1 MRKTQLFSPHL
12 NCQGRVLAST
22 AQVTVQIWTRRH
34 IGGIICEEFSL
45 YVKTYDLLWEF
56 GQ

>member
-1 MRKTQLFSPHL
+1 MSKTQLFSPYL
-12 NCQGRVLAST
+12 NCQGRVLVRK

-34 IGGIICEEFSL
+34 IGGIICEDFSL
-45 YVKTYDLLWEF
+45 YVKTCDLLWES